1 MHPVLTGQ
9 LADSMLQTPQ
19 PKSTA
24 IQSDSQKDSLLE
36 APRCLNFTLK
46 LTKQSG
52 SLLGDEEKGMF
63 SLDFTNLQVISI
75 VHFLVSSVNYIFP
88 LKNYVLGECSL
99 HHLSISTRTQGS

>member
-1 MHPVLTGQ
+1 M
-9 LADSMLQTPQ
+9 
-19 PKSTA
+19 
-24 IQSDSQKDSLLE
+24 
-36 APRCLNFTLK
+36 NFTLK

-75 VHFLVSSVNYIFP
+75 VHFPVSSVNYIFP

-99 HHLSISTRTQGS
+99 HRLSVSTRTRDPELMTIRFYLNRQYFLADLSLFDRMA